1 MRSLASFTIQNN
13 DSAEASHNWFDQT
26 RLILDEQQREILMMI
41 KPLKGWNC
49 LLSGFRTD
57 TNDTA

>member
-1 MRSLASFTIQNN
+1 MRSLASFTIQNK
-13 DSAEASHNWFDQT
+13 DSGQASHNRFDQT
-26 RLILDEQQREILMMI
+26 RLILDEKQREILMMI
-41 KPLKGWNC
+41 KPLKEGNC